1 MNKRERLLL
10 IIGSSLIVLL
20 LFYYYIYSPRQR
32 EFEALKTQLAERE
45 ATLQRMEADV
55 RMAPQLEA
63 EFARLQA
70 DIARLESK
78 LPTEKE
84 TAVLL
89 VQLQTLTE
97 DLTINLTS
105 VRPGPLESGAT
116 PPAQAGGGGAQP
128 AQANQ
133 PGRLPTGPY
142 MRYPIQLN
150 MTASYSELLR
160 LFSRLRDF
168 PRLIIVRKLV
178 VSPRDIPDLSSS
190 LTVETFVLPK
200 EAPPRP

>member
-1 MNKRERLLL
+1 MNRRERILL
-10 IIGSSLIVLL
+10 IVGSSMIVLL
-20 LFYYYIYSPRQR
+20 LFYYYVYSPRQR
-32 EFEALKTQLAERE
+32 EYEALKTQLAERE

-55 RMAPQLEA
+55 RLAPQLEA

-70 DIARLESK
+70 EIARLESK

-89 VQLQTLTE
+89 VQLQGLTE
-97 DLTINLTS
+97 DLSINLTS
-105 VRPGPLESGAT
+105 IRPGQLESGAT
-116 PPAQAGGGGAQP
+116 QQVQTGQPAQAGQQP
-128 AQANQ
+128 VQ
-133 PGRLPTGPY
+133 PTGQY

-150 MTASYSELLR
+150 MTASYAELLR

-168 PRLIIVRKLV
+168 PRLIVVRKLI
-178 VSPRDIPDLSSS
+178 VSPRDVPDLNTA

-200 EAPPRP
+200 EAR

>member
-1 MNKRERLLL
+1 MNRRERILL
-10 IIGSSLIVLL
+10 IVGSSMIVLL
-20 LFYYYIYSPRQR
+20 LFYYYLYSPKQR
-32 EFEALKTQLAERE
+32 EYEALKTQLAERE

-89 VQLQTLTE
+89 VQLQSLTE
-97 DLTINLTS
+97 DLSINLTS
-105 VRPGPLESGAT
+105 IRPGQLESGT
-116 PPAQAGGGGAQP
+116 AQTGQTAQP
-128 AQANQ
+128 GQQ
-133 PGRLPTGPY
+133 PTLPTGVY
-142 MRYPIQLN
+142 MRYPIQLS
-150 MTASYSELLR
+150 MTASYAELLR

-168 PRLIIVRKLV
+168 PRLIVVRKLT
-178 VSPRDIPDLSSS
+178 VSPRDVPDLNTA

-200 EAPPRP
+200 EAR

>member
-1 MNKRERLLL
+1 MNRRERILL
-10 IIGSSLIVLL
+10 IVGSSMIILL

-32 EFEALKTQLAERE
+32 EYEALKTQLAERE

-55 RMAPQLEA
+55 RLAPQLEA
-63 EFARLQA
+63 EFARLQTE
-70 DIARLESK
+70 IARLESK

-89 VQLQTLTE
+89 VQLQSLTE
-97 DLTINLTS
+97 DLSINLTAI
-105 VRPGPLESGAT
+105 RPGPLESGAT
-116 PPAQAGGGGAQP
+116 QPPVQTGQSS
-128 AQANQ
+128 Q
-133 PGRLPTGPY
+133 PGQQPVQPVGAY

-150 MTASYSELLR
+150 MTASYAELLR

-168 PRLIIVRKLV
+168 PRLIVVRKLI
-178 VSPRDIPDLSSS
+178 VSPRDVPDLNTS

-200 EAPPRP
+200 EARK

>member
-1 MNKRERLLL
+1 MNRRERILL
-10 IIGSSLIVLL
+10 IVGSSMIVLL
-20 LFYYYIYSPRQR
+20 LFYYYVYSPKQR
-32 EFEALKTQLAERE
+32 EYEALKTQLAERE

-63 EFARLQA
+63 EFARLQVE
-70 DIARLESK
+70 IARLESK

-89 VQLQTLTE
+89 VQLQSLTE
-97 DLTINLTS
+97 DLSINLTS
-105 VRPGPLESGAT
+105 IRPSQLQSGA
-116 PPAQAGGGGAQP
+116 AQPVQTGQP
-128 AQANQ
+128 AQPGQQ
-133 PGRLPTGPY
+133 PVQPAGAY

-150 MTASYSELLR
+150 MTASYAELLR

-168 PRLIIVRKLV
+168 PRLIVVRKLT
-178 VSPRDIPDLSSS
+178 VSPRDVPDLNTT

-200 EAPPRP
+200 EAR